1 MLPSVVYFKPGNVS
15 SYALFIRPSDTMHQ
29 DKFIT
34 WPVCHITPVANQA
47 IGPISVT
54 KIDNKH
60 IYNCPSIC
68 TLHTPIHS
76 IYNNIQKPPLVQ
88 TRNTDFKI
96 IQKDSG
102 LIAIILQPKEAPL
115 V

>member
-54 KIDNKH
+54 IIDNIH
-60 IYNCPSIC
+60 IYTCPSIC
-68 TLHTPIHS
+68 TFHTPIHS
-76 IYNNIQKPPLVQ
+76 IYNNIQNLILFKQENQ
-88 TRNTDFKI
+88 T
-96 IQKDSG
+96 
-102 LIAIILQPKEAPL
+102 
-115 V
+115 